1 MFPAPLSDQRPASGH
16 GPSLRSVIESRL
28 RSRDPFGRR
37 ELYGVEAEA
46 EAFTG
51 ESLRLVVR
59 RRGYYGKVEGWRPA
73 EIVERQ
79 HVRGD
84 DPSEIGEA
92 RAELESLAELRN
104 QAAWD
109 CDERHGDPADCD
121 PRAPCAGSARRCST
135 PSNAGVSAGDRGD
148 RLELGVRVWHYGG
161 WLDGSQSTATVHGMS
176 VPADDPVALG
186 EARAKLQV
194 RPTR

>member
-1 MFPAPLSDQRPASGH
+1 
-16 GPSLRSVIESRL
+16 VIEGRL
-28 RSRDPFGRR
+28 RSRDAFGRR
-37 ELYGVEAEA
+37 ELYAVETEA

-51 ESLRLVVR
+51 ESLCLVVR
-59 RRGYYGKVEGWRPA
+59 RRGHYGKVEGWRPA

-92 RAELESLAELRN
+92 RAELESLAELRS

-135 PSNAGVSAGDRGD
+135 PSNAGSAPVIEGIASSSACVCGITA
-148 RLELGVRVWHYGG
+148 
-161 WLDGSQSTATVHGMS
+161 DGSTDRSPRRPFTA
-176 VPADDPVALG
+176 
-186 EARAKLQV
+186 
-194 RPTR
+194 